1 MSNRI
6 KKSLTVLFL
15 IVCAC
20 VVVCLFF
27 ANSFVENKLE
37 NTLKTLPAS
46 VSFKYSA
53 LHVNVFQGMLFVENP
68 ELELIEGVNKGVD
81 LKIKLED
88 FKLKDVSYWE
98 YVVNNTIHLDSIL
111 LLNAQVSYVKAQ
123 KKSQDSTSSDSSSSQ
138 SEALKT
144 FNKTIKID
152 NFDLNHAT
160 VTLFKG
166 SRDSIFLKSENVNI
180 AFRDIHF
187 DAATA
192 EHSIPFEYSNYHVL
206 TDSLKFNVG
215 EFETLSLQELEL
227 TKSHWVV
234 RDFKLK
240 TKYSKQEL
248 SKVIK
253 KERDHFNVEMDS
265 LYIEQP
271 EFGFKDNRFYFKT
284 DTITIQKPNLKIYR
298 NKMIADDN
306 SIKPLYSKMLR
317 DLKIDLTLPTLLL
330 KEGYIEYEEKVK
342 AGIHAGSISF
352 ANFNATIKNVSN
364 TYVSPTQT
372 ELDIHTDFFDT
383 APLHAVWTFD
393 VNNEKD
399 EFNFKTEIG
408 LLPVSQLN
416 KFTEHNLNIKLEGQF
431 DKVYANINGNVNRSN
446 VDFSVKYENMKLDI
460 LNKKHK
466 KNKFLS
472 SVANLF
478 LRNDSDK
485 NEDGFISKTGQVE
498 RDKTKS
504 VFNFFWLNIQE
515 GLKLVFIGD
524 GII

>member
-1 MSNRI
+1 MTNKI
-6 KKSLTVLFL
+6 KKPLTIVLL
-15 IVCAC
+15 VICALC
-20 VVVCLFF
+20 VVCLFF
-27 ANSFVENKLE
+27 ANTFVENKLKE
-37 NTLKTLPAS
+37 TLKTLPES
-46 VSFKYSA
+46 VSFKYSD

-81 LKIKLED
+81 LNIKLED

-98 YVVNNTIHLDSIL
+98 YVVNNTIHLDSII
-111 LLNAQVSYVKAQ
+111 LLNAQISYVRSKQ
-123 KKSQDSTSSDSSSSQ
+123 KNKDTTNSKESSKSGGLQD
-138 SEALKT
+138 
-144 FNKTIKID
+144 FNKIVKID
-152 NFDLNHAT
+152 RFDLNHAT
-160 VTLFKG
+160 VTLFKA
-166 SRDSIFLKSENVNI
+166 SKDSVFLKSDNVNI
-180 AFRDIHF
+180 AFNDIHF
-187 DAATA
+187 DATTA
-192 EHSIPFEYSNYHVL
+192 QESIPFNYSNYHVL
-206 TDSLKFNVG
+206 TDSLRFDVG
-215 EFETLSLQELEL
+215 EFETLSLHELEL

-234 RDFKLK
+234 RNLKLK

-248 SKVIK
+248 NKVIK
-253 KERDHFNVEMDS
+253 KERDHFNIKMDS

-271 EFGFKDNRFYFKT
+271 DFGFKNDKFYFKT
-284 DTITIQKPNLKIYR
+284 DTITIQKPNMKIYR
-298 NKMIADDN
+298 NKLIADDL

-317 DLKIDLTLPTLLL
+317 DLKINLTLPILVL
-330 KEGYIEYEEKVK
+330 KDGYIEYQEKVK
-342 AGIHAGSISF
+342 EGIHAGSISF

-364 TYVSPTQT
+364 TYVSPTKT
-372 ELDIHTDFFDT
+372 ELDIHTHFFDT

-416 KFTEHNLNIKLEGQF
+416 KFTEHNLNVKLEGQF
-431 DKVYANINGNVNRSN
+431 DKVYANINGNVDRSH

-485 NEDGFISKTGQVE
+485 NEDGFITKSGQVE

-504 VFNFFWLNIQE
+504 VFNFFWLNVKE
-515 GLKLVFIGD
+515 GLKLVFVGD